1 MGSDAGLE
9 GSLTCV
15 ACNIL
20 GKTSQKKL
28 KIWIF
33 SKRGGGSGGS
43 QLESYGSENSHG
55 KMLKIFGVTVWLT
68 EFC

>member
-1 MGSDAGLE
+1 MKTE
-9 GSLTCV
+9 KK
-15 ACNIL
+15 NIFYKKIL
-20 GKTSQKKL
+20 NKGRHHKKKL